1 MLKWNKYLL
10 ISRKDVLPS
19 SRRFLFMKTKKLQ
32 THSPAQDFI
41 LPYHLCAWK
50 WNTPKGKTHQYIF
63 DLITATE
70 STWEESAYLQVS
82 NSVEFWLFCAAIIW
96 EEC

>member
-1 MLKWNKYLL
+1 MLKWNKYSF

-19 SRRFLFMKTKKLQ
+19 PRRFPFTKTKKLQ
-32 THSPAQDFI
+32 THSPAQAFT
-41 LPYHLCAWK
+41 LPDYLRAWK

-70 STWEESAYLQVS
+70 DTWEESAYLQVS
-82 NSVEFWLFCAAIIW
+82 TSVEFWLFCAAIVC